1 MEEDVVGFDKQTC
14 DVMEMLMPEGGGLED
29 EGLRVVSIIGM
40 GGLGKST
47 LARKIF
53 NCEEIKFHFEARV
66 WVVVSERVDAKHVL
80 KNILQYLKVNIEK
93 EDDEYLKGRLKEH
106 LDGSKYLIVLD
117 DLWTPK
123 QWEEL
128 KSYLPTDQK
137 RGSRILLTSRIENV
151 ANVASTDSTTYH
163 LDPLGDD
170 DAWRLFCKK
179 ALKGEACPPNLVDVG
194 KGIASKCKGLPLA
207 IVVLGGSLSA
217 AEAKPSFGYWSKILG
232 DTSWHP
238 DADND
243 CSKILSLS
251 YRNLPSHLRT
261 CFLYVGVFPEDFE
274 IQAKELCLLWVA
286 EGFVKGQSREL
297 EEDLAE
303 QYLINL
309 ADRNLIMNSKRR
321 SNGSIKSCRIHDL
334 LRDLCIKEAEKC
346 DLYKLDAI
354 GAYQN
359 VNEGIRRLAMHKH
372 DYSTLLLPPLYRGL
386 RTLLDFANN
395 DSSNLRSICE
405 DLSVMRVLHLHVE
418 EEGYKP
424 IRTENMILLR
434 YLKVDQSG
442 LVDLSWVIMI
452 PYISEI
458 SNLQVLILNSK
469 DSEHTTDLPKGIL
482 KLKFL
487 RHIYV
492 RKKATMP
499 GAQSSHDSLP
509 YLQTLSCIIYEE
521 HTSKMLCPARFPNL
535 RKLSVHVDHQNPL
548 GAETLQ
554 SLCKLLHFVSLK
566 ISYDTYRWESS
577 GPLYVDSFPST
588 LTKIHLD
595 NTALTSNS
603 WRLLGE
609 LKNLQVL
616 KLRTRKT
623 DTSCEEEMFVKQPL
637 VFKAEAF
644 PQLLHLKL
652 RTHHPALILENGALR
667 TLQYLIIR
675 NWLLADLPYKLWLST
690 TLRQVKIIEPSSSLS
705 SYIQSLDDSKHSKV
719 TLRDGALRSLQYL
732 IIRPSQLS
740 TLSGQLGLSTSLR
753 QVQVIYTSVRM
764 LDYFRSLGNSWS

>member
-1 MEEDVVGFDKQTC
+1 
-14 DVMEMLMPEGGGLED
+14 
-29 EGLRVVSIIGM
+29 
-40 GGLGKST
+40 
-47 LARKIF
+47 
-53 NCEEIKFHFEARV
+53 
-66 WVVVSERVDAKHVL
+66 
-80 KNILQYLKVNIEK
+80 
-93 EDDEYLKGRLKEH
+93 
-106 LDGSKYLIVLD
+106 
-117 DLWTPK
+117 
-123 QWEEL
+123 
-128 KSYLPTDQK
+128 
-137 RGSRILLTSRIENV
+137 
-151 ANVASTDSTTYH
+151 
-163 LDPLGDD
+163 
-170 DAWRLFCKK
+170 
-179 ALKGEACPPNLVDVG
+179 
-194 KGIASKCKGLPLA
+194 
-207 IVVLGGSLSA
+207 
-217 AEAKPSFGYWSKILG
+217 
-232 DTSWHP
+232 
-238 DADND
+238 
-243 CSKILSLS
+243 
-251 YRNLPSHLRT
+251 
-261 CFLYVGVFPEDFE
+261 
-274 IQAKELCLLWVA
+274 
-286 EGFVKGQSREL
+286 
-297 EEDLAE
+297 
-303 QYLINL
+303 
-309 ADRNLIMNSKRR
+309 
-321 SNGSIKSCRIHDL
+321 
-334 LRDLCIKEAEKC
+334 
-346 DLYKLDAI
+346 
-354 GAYQN
+354 
-359 VNEGIRRLAMHKH
+359 
-372 DYSTLLLPPLYRGL
+372 
-386 RTLLDFANN
+386 
-395 DSSNLRSICE
+395 
-405 DLSVMRVLHLHVE
+405 
-418 EEGYKP
+418 
-424 IRTENMILLR
+424 MILLR

-469 DSEHTTDLPKGIL
+469 DSEHTTDLPKGIW

-554 SLCKLLHFVSLK
+554 TLCKLLHFVSLK

-603 WRLLGE
+603 WRLLAE

-705 SYIQSLDDSKHSKV
+705 SYIQSLDDSKHSKLPLKIINSQSPAFHV
-719 TLRDGALRSLQYL
+719 GNTL
-732 IIRPSQLS
+732 QLS
-740 TLSGQLGLSTSLR
+740 FRSWLERPNVHCKAAGRNLKASPLDNLLDESGSQGQIVQASLWLRRWLTSCACSSLMR
-753 QVQVIYTSVRM
+753 RVVVIHLNEASV
-764 LDYFRSLGNSWS
+764 LHPVRSLGIRGFSCFHRF